1 MAMGPREGRV
11 LHAMSID
18 DAYEVQR
25 VLASSPGGRT
35 EVVTI
40 DGLGPY
46 LRKKIPLSLVD
57 RQVWAALAECE
68 SPRLPHVVATYETP
82 DEFVAVCDFVPA
94 DTISEVVAA
103 EKRLPAFEAVRIT
116 LEICE
121 ALENLHRHGIVHCDI
136 SPRNVLLAAD
146 GAHLIDL
153 GIARARGT
161 EPSSE
166 GPLLG
171 THGFAAPEQY
181 GFAPVDER
189 SDVYA
194 AARLLGF
201 MLTGIEP
208 GDDYRA
214 ALLDENVVPVPLRM
228 VIKRGN
234 AFEPSARY
242 QTIGAF
248 AEEVNWAASSGDGQ
262 AGFSQDTVS
271 CQDEKG
277 PGARINPEV
286 PMAAP
291 GKNGVNLP
299 RGRRV
304 PIPVWIASGL
314 LLICVV
320 AAALPGAVND
330 LIMAKLSYDSM
341 SALSTQ
347 IAEMGDKSQNDL
359 MQTPEEDESSAQ
371 MISGNTSEGMGQNS
385 HSSGAAAGSDGIDEV
400 LTIVESAWFVDQT
413 GRLRWVF
420 ALHHGGS
427 ESAVLYPTVK
437 IVGRDAK
444 GNVVSSNSQ
453 VLSLIEPGQ
462 TIYFGSSSENGT
474 AIQSVDFVPVNPSK
488 DNLVQSRE
496 NAPKFRVGSISEY
509 VDTSDSPHFAGEVF
523 LEGVSDAECETN
535 QLAITVVLRDS
546 DGKMLGGETGFTN
559 CPRQGESSAFD
570 ILARALPSSY
580 ASVEAYACE
589 W

>member
-25 VLASSPGGRT
+25 VLSSSSGGRT

-57 RQVWAALAECE
+57 RQVWAALAECK

-121 ALENLHRHGIVHCDI
+121 ALENLHRQGVVHCDI

-166 GPLLG
+166 GPILG

-214 ALLDENVVPVPLRM
+214 ALLDENAVPTWLRAT
-228 VIKRGN
+228 IEKGS

-242 QTIGAF
+242 QTAGEF
-248 AEEVNWAASSGDGQ
+248 AEALNRTGHEARAAASRNQKGLRPQVEGSGKGREGFLRHSARRRTVRILAIF
-262 AGFSQDTVS
+262 AG
-271 CQDEKG
+271 
-277 PGARINPEV
+277 
-286 PMAAP
+286 
-291 GKNGVNLP
+291 
-299 RGRRV
+299 
-304 PIPVWIASGL
+304 
-314 LLICVV
+314 V
-320 AAALPGAVND
+320 AAVFALG
-330 LIMAKLSYDSM
+330 
-341 SALSTQ
+341 
-347 IAEMGDKSQNDL
+347 
-359 MQTPEEDESSAQ
+359 
-371 MISGNTSEGMGQNS
+371 
-385 HSSGAAAGSDGIDEV
+385 GAALAYLESNAANGIVDAVIDRMPATGQRGVDTADGRSESTEERSSSVQLLNKPSGSTAAQVEA
-400 LTIVESAWFVDQT
+400 LAIVESTWTTDDDSAY
-413 GRLRWVF
+413 WVF
-420 ALHHGGS
+420 AVRNNG
-427 ESAVLYPTVK
+427 EETVRSSK
-437 IVGRDAK
+437 VQIVGRDGSGHVASSDYYELRPMRP
-444 GNVVSSNSQ
+444 GEVVYLAGLLSNGKS
-453 VLSLIEPGQ
+453 
-462 TIYFGSSSENGT
+462 T
-474 AIQSVDFVPVNPSK
+474 QSVDFVVQPSDDARMQGEGESDLVLAVTDLTEVDK
-488 DNLVQSRE
+488 DI
-496 NAPKFRVGSISEY
+496 APLRFV
-509 VDTSDSPHFAGEVF
+509 GEVA
-523 LEGVSDAECETN
+523 LKSGEYQGYGNGVI
-535 QLAITVVLRDS
+535 LVTVVLRNE
-546 DGKMLGGETGFTN
+546 DGELVGGESTTTDR
-559 CPRQGESSAFD
+559 PTPDLPQTFD
-570 ILARALPSSY
+570 TLSFHGVPY
-580 ASVEAYACE
+580 ATAEAYAYE